1 MVYLSQLTIKSSVI
15 LRCLQTF
22 SAALFLK
29 RITGIEAGFSVGHVP
44 MKLCGRTKTKLSGVG
59 GNFLSAFTVVWGSVN
74 V

>member
-44 MKLCGRTKTKLSGVG
+44 MKLCGRTKTK
-59 GNFLSAFTVVWGSVN
+59 TVE
-74 V
+74 